1 MSVERLVKLVT
12 HGPVKTVLIA
22 FLALMLGTSH
32 AACACLSQNVSAGH
46 SNSHDMPGAHTE
58 TGRQSHSV
66 TDGHHNYGEQTEPCG
81 SGGGD
86 CEHCA
91 SSALYK
97 ASVKSDVLASFG
109 FAPVAKIIVAD
120 AVEAVTY
127 GGSRTAKLFAFL
139 WRGPPIA
146 TPVSLKIRLLI

>member
-1 MSVERLVKLVT
+1 MGVERLVKHVT

-22 FLALMLGTSH
+22 FLALMLAMSH
-32 AACACLSQNVSAGH
+32 AACACLSQNAGATH
-46 SNSHDMPGAHTE
+46 AVGHDMHGAHTE
-58 TGRQSHSV
+58 TGRQSHNVS
-66 TDGHHNYGEQTEPCG
+66 GAHHDHNEQAEPCK

-97 ASVKSDVLASFG
+97 ASVKGDVLASIG

-120 AVEAVTY
+120 VVAAVTH
-127 GGSRTAKLFAFL
+127 GGSRTTKLVAFL